1 MSDFSV
7 IAIVAAYNEADIIGQ
22 VVGYLIAQGIQV
34 YFLDDGSTDGTVA
47 AIEPYVGRGVLCIER
62 LTGAADNAAPRSFAW
77 ERILLRKTEL
87 ARQLDADWFVHH
99 DADEFREA
107 PWAHASLLEG
117 IRRVDAL
124 GFNAIDFSSL
134 DFWPIDDTFQPGDDV
149 RAAFPFYSEHAPYD
163 HLQIRCWKKTDDID
177 LASSGGHEAC
187 FDGRRVFPLRF
198 ILRHYPIRGQRHGER
213 KIFAER
219 QKRFLDEERARG
231 WHVQYDDV
239 QKGGSFLR
247 DPASLLRY
255 DADAVRVG
263 LALRHRGVEA
273 LEASLLEM
281 RAINQAQQEELVAR
295 EQEVARRGEALARS
309 ETELARSRS
318 ELAARNAEAVRLG
331 AELSAH
337 AIELAGTRRQLEDR
351 HADLDAHR
359 AEIAKLADA
368 LERRGADVESLS
380 AAVHAAER
388 RLDELH
394 RSLSWRWMSPARA
407 IYRLLRLGKTPR
419 TF

>member
-117 IRRVDAL
+117 IRHVDAL

-149 RAAFPFYSEHAPYD
+149 RTAFPFYSEHKPYD

-177 LASSGGHEAC
+177 LASSGGHEAR
-187 FDGRRVFPLRF
+187 FGGRRVFPLRF
-198 ILRHYPIRGQRHGER
+198 ILRHYPIRGQRHGQR

-219 QKRFLDEERARG
+219 QNRFLDEERARG

-239 QKGGSFLR
+239 QKGASFLR

-273 LEASLLEM
+273 LEASVLELRVCADSL
-281 RAINQAQQEELVAR
+281 RAEAQRR
-295 EQEVARRGEALARS
+295 EQEIVRMNA
-309 ETELARSRS
+309 
-318 ELAARNAEAVRLG
+318 ELAAHTAEAADLRR
-331 AELSAH
+331 ELSAH
-337 AIELAGTRRQLEDR
+337 AIELAATRRQLEDR
-351 HADLDAHR
+351 NADLDAHR
-359 AEIAKLADA
+359 AEIAKLTDA

>member
-117 IRRVDAL
+117 IRHVDAI

-177 LASSGGHEAC
+177 LASSGGHEAR
-187 FDGRRVFPLRF
+187 FGGRRVFPLRF
-198 ILRHYPIRGQRHGER
+198 ILRHYPIRGQGHGAR

-219 QKRFLDEERARG
+219 QNRFLDEERARG

-239 QKGGSFLR
+239 QKGASFLR

-273 LEASLLEM
+273 LEASVLELRVCADSL
-281 RAINQAQQEELVAR
+281 RAEAQRR
-295 EQEVARRGEALARS
+295 EQEIVRMNAK
-309 ETELARSRS
+309 
-318 ELAARNAEAVRLG
+318 LAAHTAEAADLRG
-331 AELSAH
+331 ELSAH
-337 AIELAGTRRQLEDR
+337 AIELAATRRQLEDR
-351 HADLDAHR
+351 NADLDAHR
-359 AEIAKLADA
+359 AEIAKLTDA